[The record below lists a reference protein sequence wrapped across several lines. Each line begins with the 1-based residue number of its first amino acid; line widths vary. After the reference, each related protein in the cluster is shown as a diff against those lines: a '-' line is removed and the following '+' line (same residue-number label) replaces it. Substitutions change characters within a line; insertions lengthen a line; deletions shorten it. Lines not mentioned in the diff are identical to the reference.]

1 MQNREPACKAFKQ
14 HTTAETIHGGLQD
27 EKLMIPQS
35 RPDKHCVRGEE
46 QSNGRAE
53 PQGLCKPTM
62 GNPSAKFEYLSFKK
76 MYSDVGKNWT
86 KLSPNS

>member
-1 MQNREPACKAFKQ
+1 
-14 HTTAETIHGGLQD
+14 
-27 EKLMIPQS
+27 MIAQS
-35 RPDKHCVRGEE
+35 RPDGHCVRGEE

-53 PQGLCKPTM
+53 PQGPCKPTM
-62 GNPSAKFEYLSFKK
+62 GDPSAKFEYLSFKR